1 MSEKKSKMKE
11 ILAEPSP
18 EEARNIVNEASLQR
32 ALIMIVGDCSVHY
45 HGRASSN
52 LTTGGRVTIIK
63 EDGALLVHRPFGY
76 EPVNWMPG
84 QNVVHNARVRDNLL
98 EVQVV
103 RRRPPES
110 VRLLFTRIEFI
121 YCANL
126 VDSGEF
132 SLHAS
137 ESDMHRAILLKPS
150 LLEAGFKPISYEKK
164 VEPGF
169 MDIYG
174 IDKDGKLVVVEVKRK
189 TAGKEAVLQ
198 LAKYLEAVRRWADRE
213 VRGVLAAPDVA
224 KDVRRALEI
233 AKLEFIHVDP
243 KKCAEVLRRAET
255 KKLAEFF
262 G

>member
-1 MSEKKSKMKE
+1 MKE
-11 ILAEPSP
+11 ILINPTP
-18 EEARNIVNEASLQR
+18 QEADSAITKAFQHR
-32 ALIMIVGDCSVHY
+32 AAVVIIGDCSVHY

-52 LTTGGRVTIIK
+52 LTVGGRVTIIK

-84 QNVVHNARVRDNLL
+84 QNVTCNARIKDNSL
-98 EVQVV
+98 ELQAV
-103 RRRPPES
+103 RRRPTES
-110 VRLLFTRIEFI
+110 IRLLFTRIELVS
-121 YCANL
+121 CMNL
-126 VDSGEF
+126 VDSGDF

-137 ESDMHRAILLKPS
+137 EMDMHKAILLKPC
-150 LLEAGFKPISYEKK
+150 LLEPGFKPISYEKK

-174 IDKDGKLVVVEVKRK
+174 IDKNGRLVVVEVKRK

-224 KDVRRALEI
+224 KDVRRTLET
-233 AKLEFIHVDP
+233 AKLEFIQLDP
-243 KKCAEVLRRAET
+243 KKCAEILQRAET
-255 KKLAEFF
+255 RKLAEFF